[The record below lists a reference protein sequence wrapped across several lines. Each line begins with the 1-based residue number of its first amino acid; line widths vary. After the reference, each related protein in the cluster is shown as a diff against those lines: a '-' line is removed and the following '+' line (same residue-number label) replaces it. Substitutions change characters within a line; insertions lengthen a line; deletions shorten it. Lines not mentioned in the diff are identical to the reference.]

1 VGTAL
6 LRRLCEI
13 AKQDGVHHL
22 VAEVLAENH
31 PMQWVLT
38 DSGWPCTRHL
48 DGAVLHVDIDLDTV
62 TK

>member
-1 VGTAL
+1 MSTQDLGPVAAAELVDGAVIA
-6 LRRLCEI
+6 LRRL
-13 AKQDGVHHL
+13 A
-22 VAEVLAENH
+22 LA
-31 PMQWVLT
+31 